1 MGRPEL
7 PSYIQ
12 PILGGSSADIGY
24 AIAVDNDGYAH
35 VTGTTSSSDFPLK
48 SAYLTYLGLTNSFYT
63 RLEPAGNVLSLSTYL
78 TGPGYDVGRGI
89 AVDSAGNAYIAGITE
104 THFLTTFNA
113 TQATYG
119 GGPDDAFVAKF
130 VRGQNTPVYL
140 SYLGGTGK
148 DLGYAIAIDGNCGIY
163 VSGWTKSVDFP
174 SSNPY
179 PTPFLPK
186 QEGGFLTKI
195 YEDGCPCQ
203 PHADFTFAT
212 YPCNRTVKFTDTSV
226 QDISSW
232 AWQFGDGTTSTLKNP
247 EHTYQNNGNV
257 HSGPDGR
264 ADLQQRACQP
274 IHHLKAGRGEFG
286 NYPGSRLHSNPDIRC
301 GSAQRPVH

>member
-1 MGRPEL
+1 MRLILQEMPISPVLLKPIFSL
-7 PSYIQ
+7 PI
-12 PILGGSSADIGY
+12 
-24 AIAVDNDGYAH
+24 
-35 VTGTTSSSDFPLK
+35 
-48 SAYLTYLGLTNSFYT
+48 
-63 RLEPAGNVLSLSTYL
+63 
-78 TGPGYDVGRGI
+78 
-89 AVDSAGNAYIAGITE
+89 
-104 THFLTTFNA
+104 NA

-163 VSGWTKSVDFP
+163 VSGWTKSLDFP

-226 QDISSW
+226 QDISSLGMAVRRW
-232 AWQFGDGTTSTLKNP
+232 HDLHP
-247 EHTYQNNGNV
+247 EK
-257 HSGPDGR
+257 S
-264 ADLQQRACQP
+264 
-274 IHHLKAGRGEFG
+274 
-286 NYPGSRLHSNPDIRC
+286 
-301 GSAQRPVH
+301 